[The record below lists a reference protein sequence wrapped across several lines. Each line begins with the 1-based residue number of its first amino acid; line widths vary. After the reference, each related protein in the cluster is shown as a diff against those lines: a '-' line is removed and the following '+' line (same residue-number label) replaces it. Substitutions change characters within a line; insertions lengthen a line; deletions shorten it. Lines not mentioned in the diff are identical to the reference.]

1 MNFSHAELHLFPK
14 NLLILKKGFTL
25 AEVLI
30 TLGIIAVVAALTL
43 ASMIQKYQ
51 EKVIVTQLKK
61 QTNIMR
67 QAIISAVEEY
77 GTPDIWFNSD
87 MTTQEATEIF
97 VKNVKPYL
105 NVTRTCNSAYP
116 GSASDK
122 YCAYENSPFKGYI
135 SLFLADGTV
144 WYVSVNNPS
153 CYYQWYYPYKLCAAD
168 GGGLVVDLNGKRGK
182 NKSGYDIFNFYLT
195 SDSSLGQYL
204 WPEGNKHITN
214 GNQAQFPRDCRW
226 DNPSSR
232 LGKGCTAWVLINE
245 NMDYLHCPEKLGW
258 NKARSCKDN

>member
-1 MNFSHAELHLFPK
+1 MHLFPK

-30 TLGIIAVVAALTL
+30 TLGIIAVVAALTI

-105 NVTRTCNSAYP
+105 KVIKTCNAEAP
-116 GSASDK
+116 GRISDNSCVAS
-122 YCAYENSPFKGYI
+122 FKGYKR
-135 SLFLADGTV
+135 LFLADGTIWDV
-144 WYVSVNNPS
+144 AVNNPS
-153 CYYQWYYPYKLCAAD
+153 CYNQWYYPYKLCAAD
-168 GGGLVVDLNGKRGK
+168 GGNLVVDLNGKRGK
-182 NKSGYDIFNFYLT
+182 NKRGYDIFNFYLT
-195 SDSSLGQYL
+195 SESSLGQYL
-204 WPEGNKHITN
+204 WPEGNERITN
-214 GNQAQFPRDCRW
+214 GNQSQFPRDCRW

-232 LGKGCTAWVLINE
+232 LGSGCTAWVLINE

-258 NKARSCKDN
+258 NKAHSCKDD